1 MDEILQRLE
10 EGVRRF
16 QTDIFPQQAGM
27 FAQAASEKQSP
38 HTLFITC
45 ADSRIDPIAL
55 TSSSTGEIFVA
66 RNIGNMVPA
75 YGDMLGGVSAVIE
88 FAVSSLCVR
97 HIVVCGHSHC
107 GAMQGLLDPA
117 SIATMPTVESWLHNA
132 HAALIVAETLHT
144 ESLKAQT
151 NHQLIDILTEQ
162 NVLLQM
168 QHLKTHPSVA
178 GAIARRHL
186 TISGWIYNI
195 GTGEVRIAP
204 DGERSFTPIGIR
216 SPIGA

>member
-1 MDEILQRLE
+1 MDDILQRLK

-16 QTDIFPQQAGM
+16 QADVYPQQAEM
-27 FAQAASEKQSP
+27 FAQAVSEKQSP

-45 ADSRIDPIAL
+45 ADSRIDPLAI

-75 YGDMLGGVSAVIE
+75 YPDMLGGVSAVIE
-88 FAVSSLCVR
+88 FAVSSLGVG

-107 GAMQGLLDPA
+107 GAMQGLLDPT
-117 SIATMPTVESWLHNA
+117 SVATMPTVEAWLTNA
-132 HAALIVAETLHT
+132 HAALRVAETMHEQSNST
-144 ESLKAQT
+144 QPE
-151 NHQLIDILTEQ
+151 HELIEILTEQ

-178 GAIARRHL
+178 GAIAKRHL
-186 TISGWIYNI
+186 TISGWIYSI
-195 GTGEVRIAP
+195 GTGQVRIAS
-204 DGERSFTPIGIR
+204 DGELTFTPIGVG
-216 SPIGA
+216 SPISA

>member
-1 MDEILQRLE
+1 MDEILQRLKD
-10 EGVRRF
+10 GVRRF
-16 QTDIFPQQAGM
+16 QVEVFPEQAEM
-27 FAQAASEKQSP
+27 FAQAVSEKQTP

-88 FAVSSLCVR
+88 FAVSSLGVR

-117 SIATMPTVESWLHNA
+117 SISTMPTVEAWLHNA
-132 HAALIVAETLHT
+132 HAALRVAETIHYQSEPT
-144 ESLKAQT
+144 SHAHE
-151 NHQLIDILTEQ
+151 LIEILTEQ

-178 GAIARRHL
+178 GAIAKRHL
-186 TISGWIYNI
+186 TISGWIYSI
-195 GTGEVRIAP
+195 GTGEVKIAS
-204 DGERSFTPIGIR
+204 DGDLTFTPIGVE

>member
-1 MDEILQRLE
+1 MDEILERLE

-16 QTDIFPQQAGM
+16 QTEIFPEQAEM

-38 HTLFITC
+38 HTLFIAC
-45 ADSRIDPIAL
+45 ADSRIDPVAI

-75 YGDMLGGVSAVIE
+75 YGEMLGGVSAVIE
-88 FAVSSLCVR
+88 FAVSSLGVR

-107 GAMQGLLDPA
+107 GAMQALLDPS
-117 SIATMPTVESWLHNA
+117 SIATMPTVKSWLRNA
-132 HAALIVAETLHT
+132 HAALSVAETMHD
-144 ESLKAQT
+144 SSDDAHP
-151 NHQLIDILTEQ
+151 NHQLIETLTEQ

-178 GAIARRHL
+178 GAIAKGNL
-186 TISGWIYNI
+186 SISGWIYSI
-195 GTGEVRIAP
+195 GTGEVRIAC
-204 DGERSFTPIGIR
+204 DGERSFAPIGIGA
-216 SPIGA
+216 PIGD

>member
-16 QTDIFPQQAGM
+16 QTDVFPEQAEM

-45 ADSRIDPIAL
+45 ADSRIDPIAI

-66 RNIGNMVPA
+66 RNIGNMVPP
-75 YGDMLGGVSAVIE
+75 YGEMLGGVSAVIE
-88 FAVSSLCVR
+88 FAVSSLGVR
-97 HIVVCGHSHC
+97 HIVICGHSHC

-117 SIATMPTVESWLHNA
+117 SVATMPTVESWLHNA
-132 HAALIVAETLHT
+132 HAALIVAEALHA
-144 ESLKAQT
+144 ESLKAQS
-151 NHQLIDILTEQ
+151 NHELIDILTEE

-186 TISGWIYNI
+186 TISGWIYSI
-195 GTGEVRIAP
+195 GTGEVRIAS
-204 DGERSFTPIGIR
+204 DGELTFTPIGVG